1 MANPLISGKQRHQN
15 IRPTGKCIFCG
26 RPGVTHEHLFSDW
39 LRDLFP
45 RSAADTHTI
54 AHAVAWTPR
63 PTFVRQV
70 RQGHSGTRTVRKVC
84 RPCNSGWISKIDNAA
99 NRFAPPLIQGQ
110 SITVTQEAQQAL
122 ATWFAKIATVADA
135 RRPADSVVL
144 QSDRD
149 WIMRRSL
156 PPLLWQVWIS
166 SYQGTDWRDLA
177 LFQHGGILDL
187 TEVTGNHKLKGY
199 VTATTFGIG
208 NLVALVIG
216 SEHPQIEINIGTAV
230 LLLKRIWPS
239 PSAFRW
245 PLDHVLS
252 DADAND
258 IAEILRHA
266 VANPRGPR

>member
-1 MANPLISGKQRHQN
+1 MSKKQLRQN
-15 IRPTGKCIFCG
+15 LRPAGKCIFCG
-26 RPGVTHEHLFSDW
+26 GPGVTHEHLFSDW

-54 AHAVAWTPR
+54 AQAVEWTPR
-63 PTFVRQV
+63 PRFVRQV

-84 RPCNSGWISKIDNAA
+84 LGCNSGWISEIDDAA
-99 NRFAPPLIQGQ
+99 SRFAPPLIQGQ
-110 SITVTQEAQQAL
+110 SITVTREAQEAL

-135 RRPADSVVL
+135 RLHADSVVL

-149 WIMRRSL
+149 WILRRSL
-156 PPLLWQVWIS
+156 PPLLWQIWIG

-187 TEVTGNHKLKGY
+187 TAVSGRHKLKGY
-199 VTATTFGIG
+199 VTATTFGLG
-208 NLVALVIG
+208 NLVALVVG
-216 SEHPQIEINIGTAV
+216 SEHPRIEINIGTAA

-239 PSAFRW
+239 PSTFGW
-245 PLDHVLS
+245 PLYHVLS

-266 VANPRGPR
+266 VATPHPPR